1 MVNRH
6 VAALVV
12 IGGLLLTAPREA
24 SAQQQAPAQQS
35 VSDALTF
42 LVTNQS
48 VNTGSVER
56 DAAAA
61 LATSTTISR
70 ALLANLST
78 LPVTST
84 SGAFAYRLN
93 PEIGTVERTTQTFG
107 PVFIDRA
114 LTSGSGTAGIGI
126 TFQHLHFTA
135 LDGRNLR
142 NGSLI
147 TTANQFVDEAE
158 PFDVDQLTLGLDEDV
173 ATIYGNVGI
182 GNRVEVGGAAPIV
195 WLRMNGTRINTYR
208 GRQFTQ
214 AAATANAVGL
224 ADVLVRGKV
233 TLLEQDGGSLAAA
246 VDVRLPT
253 GREEDLLG
261 TGKTAVRFLAI
272 GSLEGPR
279 TSAHTTLGLSRG
291 GLADELNYGFALTAA
306 ASTRLTFSVEALGRL
321 VNTPGDIISVA
332 QPHPTLAGVNTIRL
346 LPGASN
352 LHSLTIAPGI
362 KWNLGDTWVL
372 AANVGLPILRGG
384 LRAPFLPFVGID
396 YSLAR

>member
-12 IGGLLLTAPREA
+12 MGGILLTAPREA

-272 GSLEGPR
+272 GS
-279 TSAHTTLGLSRG
+279 
-291 GLADELNYGFALTAA
+291 
-306 ASTRLTFSVEALGRL
+306 
-321 VNTPGDIISVA
+321 
-332 QPHPTLAGVNTIRL
+332 
-346 LPGASN
+346 
-352 LHSLTIAPGI
+352 
-362 KWNLGDTWVL
+362 
-372 AANVGLPILRGG
+372 
-384 LRAPFLPFVGID
+384 
-396 YSLAR
+396 

>member
-1 MVNRH
+1 MTPRRPSPR
-6 VAALVV
+6 
-12 IGGLLLTAPREA
+12 APR
-24 SAQQQAPAQQS
+24 
-35 VSDALTF
+35 
-42 LVTNQS
+42 
-48 VNTGSVER
+48 
-56 DAAAA
+56 
-61 LATSTTISR
+61 ISR

-352 LHSLTIAPGI
+352 LHSTDDRARHQVESG
-362 KWNLGDTWVL
+362 GY
-372 AANVGLPILRGG
+372 VGAGG
-384 LRAPFLPFVGID
+384 ERRVADPEGWSSRAVPAVCRNRLCG
-396 YSLAR
+396 SLNECSSVVETRE